1 MPLLVIGFILLAVGL
16 WEIHITSRTF
26 TQLKAGQFLTSNGF
40 MPWALWTSLVI
51 GTIMTVAALGWFVV
65 ALFQS

>member
-1 MPLLVIGFILLAVGL
+1 MPLLVIGFILLGVGL

-26 TQLKAGQFLTSNGF
+26 KQLKAGQFQTSNGF

-51 GTIMTVAALGWFVV
+51 GTIMTVAALGCFVV